1 MVKLVLAR
9 HGQSVWNL
17 ENRFTGWVDVDLT
30 EQGLN
35 EAKSAGEKLKDHD
48 ISIDLAFTS
57 PLKRA
62 KRTCA
67 LIKEYGGYDF
77 SMQEYPEIIER
88 FYGGL
93 TGLNKAETAQEFGEN
108 QVKIWRRSYD
118 IQPPAL
124 QEDDDRHP
132 SNNGLFSKFPFKL
145 PATES
150 LKDVV
155 NRVKPFYDTIL
166 LSKLKAE
173 KNLLIVAHGN
183 SIRAIIKLL
192 EQLDEEQIRQVE
204 IATATPIIY
213 DIDYDD
219 QGVKINSKIEL

>member
-1 MVKLVLAR
+1 
-9 HGQSVWNL
+9 
-17 ENRFTGWVDVDLT
+17 
-30 EQGLN
+30 
-35 EAKSAGEKLKDHD
+35 
-48 ISIDLAFTS
+48 
-57 PLKRA
+57 
-62 KRTCA
+62 
-67 LIKEYGGYDF
+67 
-77 SMQEYPEIIER
+77 
-88 FYGGL
+88 
-93 TGLNKAETAQEFGEN
+93 
-108 QVKIWRRSYD
+108 
-118 IQPPAL
+118 
-124 QEDDDRHP
+124 
-132 SNNGLFSKFPFKL
+132 LFSKFPFKL